1 MAETKN
7 DPKGAAG
14 AKPAQGGP
22 AMAAKSGPAPTSAG
36 ATAKAPKPTI
46 TKLEA
51 VKRALAKLGKDAT
64 PSQMQPYIKAT
75 FGIEMTTDHIS
86 TSKGELARRAKKA
99 AEAAQQAASAK
110 KLAPA
115 MPQSPAAASA
125 PAMKAAPA
133 KAADGA
139 ILLADVLTTKE
150 LLDRV
155 GADKLRTLID
165 GLAN

>member
-7 DPKGAAG
+7 APKGAAG

-22 AMAAKSGPAPTSAG
+22 ATAAKSGPVTTSAG

-86 TSKGELARRAKKA
+86 TSKGTLASRARKA
-99 AEAAQQAASAK
+99 AEAAQLAASAK
-110 KLAPA
+110 KPAPA
-115 MPQSPAAASA
+115 MPQSPAAAST

-133 KAADGA
+133 KAANGA
-139 ILLADVLTTKE
+139 ILLEDVLTAKE

-165 GLAN
+165 GLAK